1 MRSLGNE
8 INSSGLK
15 RILIAEDSGPSRL
28 ALCRTLEKWD
38 YEVVACRD
46 GESAW
51 EELQK
56 PGAPQLAILDWMM
69 PGYNG
74 VDICRMIR
82 DRVQETYTYLLLLTS
97 KSLRDD
103 LIEGLEAGADDY
115 VTKPFDEQE
124 LQVRLRAGLRIL
136 KLQNELVAA
145 KEALREQATRD
156 SLTGLWNR
164 RSILEI
170 LERELKRSQREQ
182 SSVGL
187 MVLDLDRF
195 KLVNDVY
202 GHLAGDDVLRETAS
216 RLVSSVRPY
225 DGVGRYGGEEFLI
238 VLPGCDDVS
247 VRSRGE
253 AIRRAI
259 GSLPMIAS
267 GVPVDVTASLG
278 ATVYSGPNDPDAKEL
293 VRAADEALYDA
304 KRSGRNRVL
313 FRSTE
318 LVARR

>member
-1 MRSLGNE
+1 MRNLGNE
-8 INSSGLK
+8 TNNTGLK

-28 ALCRTLEKWD
+28 VLCRTLEKWG
-38 YEVVACRD
+38 YEVLACRD
-46 GESAW
+46 GACAW

-56 PGAPQLAILDWMM
+56 PGAPQVAILDWMM

-82 DRVQETYTYLLLLTS
+82 EREQETYTYLLLLTS
-97 KSLRDD
+97 KSLRED

-124 LQVRLRAGLRIL
+124 LHVRLRAGIRIL

-145 KEALREQATRD
+145 KEALREQATHD

-164 RSILEI
+164 RTILEI
-170 LERELKRSQREQ
+170 LERELKRAQREQ
-182 SSVGL
+182 TPVGIL
-187 MVLDLDRF
+187 VLDLDRF
-195 KLVNDVY
+195 KSVNDTY

-238 VLPGCDDVS
+238 VLPGCDETS
-247 VRSRGE
+247 VQHRGE
-253 AIRRAI
+253 AIRKAI
-259 GSLPMIAS
+259 GSLPMLAAD
-267 GVPVDVTASLG
+267 VPLDVTASLG
-278 ATVYSGPNDPDAKEL
+278 ATVFFGSTVPDGREL
-293 VRAADEALYDA
+293 VRVADEALYEA

-313 FRSTE
+313 FRSLE
-318 LVARR
+318 LVRA